1 MTEKIQKPEDEW
13 RKRLTPEQYEVTRR
27 QGTERPFTGQY
38 WNCHEAG
45 VYRCVCCGSEL
56 FSSETKFDSRTGWP
70 SFWDAIDPARITL
83 SDDHSHGMHRIE
95 VSCGQCG
102 AHLGH
107 LFDDGPRP
115 TGKRYCINSISLD
128 LHRTK

>member
-1 MTEKIQKPEDEW
+1 MTEKIQKSEAEW
-13 RKRLTPEQYEVTRR
+13 QKRLTPEQYEVTRQ
-27 QGTERPFTGQY
+27 QGTERPFTGPY

-56 FSSETKFDSRTGWP
+56 FSSDTKFDSRTGWP
-70 SFWDAIDPARITL
+70 SFWEAIDPARVTL
-83 SDDHSHGMHRIE
+83 SDDRSHGMHRIE
-95 VSCGQCG
+95 VSCSQCG

-115 TGKRYCINSISLD
+115 TGKRYCINSLSLD
-128 LHRTK
+128 LDRTK